1 MTQSR
6 RSKLSDDDMA
16 SGIDCMPVQYSDQV
30 VCKTCNQCWDMNDMH
45 PPECPVVL
53 TQSRRASL
61 LESAA
66 NIAIGYCV
74 AVAAQVV
81 IFPLF
86 GMDVPLGDNLLIGGL
101 FTIVSLVRSYCLRRV
116 FNKLSDRGNQ

>member
-1 MTQSR
+1 M
-6 RSKLSDDDMA
+6 
-16 SGIDCMPVQYSDQV
+16 
-30 VCKTCNQCWDMNDMH
+30 
-45 PPECPVVL
+45 

-61 LESAA
+61 IESVA
-66 NIAIGYCV
+66 NIAVGYGV

-101 FTIVSLVRSYCLRRV
+101 FTIVSLVRSYCLRRL
-116 FNKLSDRGNQ
+116 FNKLSGRGKQ

>member
-1 MTQSR
+1 M
-6 RSKLSDDDMA
+6 
-16 SGIDCMPVQYSDQV
+16 
-30 VCKTCNQCWDMNDMH
+30 
-45 PPECPVVL
+45 

-66 NIAIGYCV
+66 NIVIGYGV

-81 IFPLF
+81 IFPLY
-86 GMDVPLGDNLLIGGL
+86 GMDVPLGDNLMIGGL

-116 FNKLSDRGNQ
+116 FNKLSVRGRQ